1 MILPPIPTFSALAL
15 GLFLWVFVKRAL
27 SSDRDIPGPFLARF
41 TRLWYLRQMTRGD
54 FQYTNIRLHRDHG
67 KIVRIAPGWYS
78 LTGLDAIKT
87 IYAHGSKFI
96 KSEWYE
102 AWNFSP
108 DPRDHNLF
116 SVQNVADHSSAR
128 RKVAAMYAM
137 SAIVSYEPYVDNCI
151 RRLREKL
158 DSTAKDGS
166 TLDLGHWLQCFAFD
180 TISEITY
187 GERFGFLDNGKDIN
201 NLIANLD
208 QSFVISSLVGLL
220 IWLRPLA
227 LFLGSFFATSDA
239 LYVARFNAQKFKE
252 LSQEYLKNPSPSG
265 LIPMVRRLLHARQE
279 DVKGLTDKDIQTSA
293 ASNIG
298 AGSDTTAI
306 GLSSVI
312 FYSYRFPETLKK
324 LRQEIQD
331 AGLGSEPSFQDTQK
345 LPYLQAVIKESMR
358 LHPGVG
364 FPLFRIVPK
373 GGAVICGR
381 FFPEGTNVGVNSW
394 VIHRDES
401 IWGSNAGD
409 FVPERWLTEDSE
421 KLRIME
427 QCLVP
432 FGIGSRTCIGK
443 NISLYEINKLIPQLV
458 RDYDIDIQ
466 QEGGTDVRSNNMWFV
481 KPVQFDIKIKPRSD
495 GSGVRSMC

>member
-1 MILPPIPTFSALAL
+1 MVVSPTPALSALAL
-15 GLFLWVFVKRAL
+15 GLFLWVFVRPAL

-41 TRLWYLRQMTRGD
+41 TRLWYIRQMMRGD
-54 FQYTNIRLHRDHG
+54 FQYTSIRLHRDHG

-96 KSEWYE
+96 KSDWYE

-108 DPRDHNLF
+108 NPSDHNLF
-116 SVQNVADHSSAR
+116 SVRNPADHSSAR
-128 RKVAAMYAM
+128 RKVAAMYSM
-137 SAIVSYEPYVDNCI
+137 SAVVSYEPYVDNCI
-151 RRLREKL
+151 RRLRVKL

-187 GERFGFLDNGKDIN
+187 GERFGFLDKGKDIN

-208 QSFVISSLVGLL
+208 QSFIISSLVGLL
-220 IWLRPLA
+220 LWLRPLV
-227 LFLGSFFATSDA
+227 LFLGSFFAPSDA
-239 LYVARFNAQKFKE
+239 LYVTRFSAQKVKE
-252 LSQEYLKNPSPSG
+252 LSQAGLKDPSSEG
-265 LIPMVRRLLHARQE
+265 LLPMVQRFLHSRRE
-279 DVKGLTDKDIQTSA
+279 DAKGLTDKDIQTSA

-306 GLSSVI
+306 GLSSVV
-312 FYSYRFPETLKK
+312 FYLFRSPGKLQK

-331 AGLGSEPSFQDTQK
+331 AGLESEPSFQDTQK

-364 FPLFRIVPK
+364 YPLFRIVPK

-401 IWGSNAGD
+401 IWGSNAD
-409 FVPERWLTEDSE
+409 EFVPERWLTADSE

-432 FGIGSRTCIGK
+432 FGVGSRTCIGK

-458 RDYDIDIQ
+458 RDYEIDIL
-466 QEGGTDVRSNNMWFV
+466 QEGGTDMRSNDMWFV
-481 KPVQFDIKIKPRSD
+481 KPVRFETKVRRRSV
-495 GSGVRSMC
+495 GSPA

>member
-1 MILPPIPTFSALAL
+1 MLMSSTPALSALAL
-15 GLFLWVFVKRAL
+15 GLVLWVFVRRAL
-27 SSDRDIPGPFLARF
+27 STDRDIPGPFLARF

-78 LTGLDAIKT
+78 LTGLDALKT
-87 IYAHGSKFI
+87 IYSHGSKFI
-96 KSEWYE
+96 KSDWYE

-108 DPRDHNLF
+108 DPEGHNLF
-116 SVQNVADHSSAR
+116 SVRNTADHSSAR

-137 SAIVSYEPYVDNCI
+137 SSVVSYEPYVDNCI
-151 RRLREKL
+151 RRLRAKL
-158 DSTAKDGS
+158 DSTAKDGL

-187 GERFGFLDNGKDIN
+187 GERFGFLDKGKDIN
-201 NLIANLD
+201 NLI
-208 QSFVISSLVGLL
+208 SSLDNTFTFSSIVGLL
-220 IWLRPLA
+220 LWLRPLA
-227 LFLGSFFATSDA
+227 LFLGSFFTKSDA
-239 LYVARFNAQKFKE
+239 LYVTRFSAQKSLE
-252 LSQEYLKNPSPSG
+252 LSQEFLKDPSPEG
-265 LIPMVRRLLHARQE
+265 LKPMVQRFLHAQQE
-279 DVKGLTDKDIQTSA
+279 DVKGLTDRDIQTSA

-298 AGSDTTAI
+298 AGSDTTGI

-312 FYSYRFPETLKK
+312 FYSFRFPEKLQK

-401 IWGSNAGD
+401 IWGSDVDD
-409 FVPERWLTEDSE
+409 FVPERWLTDDPE
-421 KLRIME
+421 KLRVME

-432 FGIGSRTCIGK
+432 FGVGSRTCIGK

-466 QEGGTDVRSNNMWFV
+466 QKDGTDMRSKNMWFV
-481 KPVQFDIKIKPRSD
+481 KPVQFGIKIRQRSA
-495 GSGVRSMC
+495 GSDA